1 MKINY
6 DIECEMCKIFSNS
19 NRMRILIA
27 LRKKP
32 KTVSE
37 LMEITEL
44 PQSVVSQHLSIM
56 RNKGIL
62 KKEREGS
69 FARYRLKYPK
79 VMQAFDMMRG
89 ITKKAKSGQDKKGR
103 QQ

>member
-6 DIECEMCKIFSNS
+6 DIQCEMCKIFSNS

-44 PQSVVSQHLSIM
+44 PQPVVSQHLSIM

-62 KKEREGS
+62 ETEKKGS
-69 FARYRLKYPK
+69 FVRYKLKYLK
-79 VMQAFDMMRG
+79 VMQAFDMMKEV
-89 ITKKAKSGQDKKGR
+89 TKKVKSE
-103 QQ
+103 

>member
-27 LRKKP
+27 LKKNP
-32 KTVSE
+32 KTVSQ

-44 PQSVVSQHLSIM
+44 PQSVISQHLSMM
-56 RNKGIL
+56 RSKGIL
-62 KKEREGS
+62 KTERKGS
-69 FARYRLKYPK
+69 FTEYKLKYPK
-79 VMQAFDMMRG
+79 VMRAFNMMRE
-89 ITKKAKSGQDKKGR
+89 ITKKTR
-103 QQ
+103 RR

>member
-6 DIECEMCKIFSNS
+6 GIQCEMCKIFSNS

-62 KKEREGS
+62 ETEKKGS
-69 FARYRLKYPK
+69 FVRYKLKYPE
-79 VMQAFDMMRG
+79 VMQAFDMMREV
-89 ITKKAKSGQDKKGR
+89 TKKAKS
-103 QQ
+103 

>member
-6 DIECEMCKIFSNS
+6 DIQCEMCKIFSNS
-19 NRMRILIA
+19 NRMRVLIA

-37 LMEITEL
+37 LIEITEL

-56 RNKGIL
+56 RNRGIL
-62 KKEREGS
+62 ETEKNGS
-69 FARYRLKYPK
+69 FVRYKLKYPK
-79 VMQAFDMMRG
+79 VMQAFDMMREV
-89 ITKKAKSGQDKKGR
+89 TKKAKGK
-103 QQ
+103 

>member
-27 LRKKP
+27 LRKKS

-44 PQSVVSQHLSIM
+44 PQSVVSQHLSMM

-62 KKEREGS
+62 KKERKGS
-69 FARYRLKYPK
+69 FVKYGLEYPK
-79 VMQAFDMMRG
+79 VMQAFDMMKE
-89 ITKKAKSGQDKKGR
+89 ISEKTKNR
-103 QQ
+103 